1 MMYTFSRKTLILHAK
16 THIFAPVRVAQ
27 IMTNFWRKTLILH
40 AKTLKCASAG
50 VAQIMIN
57 FWRKQQILQAK
68 TLKIAPTSVVQIMTM
83 TPEIRQKKGP
93 NWRAEPVLVSQK
105 IWFFFFNKV
114 YRWAEW
120 LIEAEF
126 QVSLLVKKESSKILK
141 PNDSSSYF
149 VVLMMV

>member
-1 MMYTFSRKTLILHAK
+1 MVQIL
-16 THIFAPVRVAQ
+16 
-27 IMTNFWRKTLILH
+27 TNFWRKALILNNKMPTFP
-40 AKTLKCASAG
+40 AER

-120 LIEAEF
+120 LIEADF
-126 QVSLLVKKESSKILK
+126 QVSLRSIKH
-141 PNDSSSYF
+141 
-149 VVLMMV
+149 